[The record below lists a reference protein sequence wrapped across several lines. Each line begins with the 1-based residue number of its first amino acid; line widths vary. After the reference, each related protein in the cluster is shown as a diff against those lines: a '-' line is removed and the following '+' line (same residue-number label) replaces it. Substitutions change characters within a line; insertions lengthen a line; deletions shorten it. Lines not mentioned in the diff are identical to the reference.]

1 MEILV
6 PVCLQCWR
14 SRSSHFI
21 HVGLVSGMGG
31 AELFPAGRGKGE
43 NPRGGAKERVNQLIQ
58 KFVKSVKIV
67 MEIFVVFYDVLI
79 NENII
84 SSHF

>member
-43 NPRGGAKERVNQLIQ
+43 NPRGGAKKHVNRLIPRQ
-58 KFVKSVKIV
+58 K
-67 MEIFVVFYDVLI
+67 VLPLASGGGQQI
-79 NENII
+79 EQR
-84 SSHF
+84 HKR